1 MKRVPDGDGAY
12 IRKSSDS
19 GRDQSGVLEK
29 WQMLLRCE
37 EGTAGKRSPSGRRTG
52 IFLGIREWS
61 GVSGN

>member
-29 WQMLLRCE
+29 WQMLLCCE
-37 EGTAGKRSPSGRRTG
+37 EV
-52 IFLGIREWS
+52 LGVPLREQQEKGLLLGEEREFS
-61 GVSGN
+61 LE

>member
-37 EGTAGKRSPSGRRTG
+37 EV
-52 IFLGIREWS
+52 LGVPLREQQEKGLLLGEEREFS
-61 GVSGN
+61 LE